1 MPIISSMYSSH
12 PETILFR
19 QFVGKIEKQDI
30 YESWKQLID
39 NKIISED
46 LKGIVNN
53 LNGCDFMINIDE
65 FNFLLEFLNQHDNI
79 KNLKIAVVTDSPQ
92 KIIFPMLG
100 EKQEKELNIKPF
112 SSNKA
117 AEEWILSE

>member
-1 MPIISSMYSSH
+1 MPILSNMHTSY

-39 NKIISED
+39 NDIINQN

-53 LNGCDFMINIDE
+53 LNSCDFMINIDE
-65 FNFLLEFLNQHDNI
+65 FNFLMNFLNQHDNI
-79 KNLKIAVVTDSPQ
+79 KKLKIAVVTDSPQ

>member
-1 MPIISSMYSSH
+1 MPILSNMHTSY

-39 NKIISED
+39 NDIINQN

-65 FNFLLEFLNQHDNI
+65 FNFLMNFLNQHDNI
-79 KNLKIAVVTDSPQ
+79 KKLKIAVVTDSPQ